1 VVQPAKAEGA
11 YVVATVRADRQGVLR
26 DLGADEPVDNA
37 AGAFTGAVHDIDAA
51 LDPIGG
57 DTARAPRAP

>member
-1 VVQPAKAEGA
+1 
-11 YVVATVRADRQGVLR
+11 VATVRADRQGVLR